1 MGSITKNTGHPRRD
15 DPTAKMNTI
24 FTSEIKQK
32 ADVILARYETRRA
45 SILEILRLLQESY
58 GHVSLEMEEA
68 VAAYLEIP
76 VIDVREVVTFY
87 TLFYQKPKAKT
98 RFNVCRTLPCMLAGG
113 EEILKYF
120 EEKLGLKPGQMTPDA
135 EFSLATVECLGA
147 CEIAPMLQFNDEE
160 FVGFL
165 TKEKVDAMIKTRC
178 APKGCSPVAPVH

>member
-1 MGSITKNTGHPRRD
+1 
-15 DPTAKMNTI
+15 MNKI
-24 FTSEIKQK
+24 FKPEIKAK
-32 ADVILARYETRRA
+32 ADSILAHYETKRA
-45 SILEILRLLQESY
+45 SILEILRLLQDNY
-58 GHVSLEMEEA
+58 GHISLEIEEA

-113 EEILKYF
+113 DEIIKFF
-120 EEKLGLKPGQMTPDA
+120 EEKLGIKPGQMTQNG

-160 FVGFL
+160 FVGYL
-165 TKEKVDAMIKTRC
+165 TKEKVEQMIKSRC
-178 APKGCSPVAPVH
+178 APKDASCVKPIA

>member
-1 MGSITKNTGHPRRD
+1 MD
-15 DPTAKMNTI
+15 TI
-24 FTSEIKQK
+24 FTIEIKAK
-32 ADVILARYETRRA
+32 ADVILARYETKRA

-58 GHVSLEMEEA
+58 GHIRLEMEEA

-113 EEILKYF
+113 DAIIQYF
-120 EEKLGLKPGQMTPDA
+120 EEKLGLKPGQMTQDG
-135 EFSLATVECLGA
+135 EFSLETVECLGA

-160 FVGFL
+160 FVGYL
-165 TKEKVDAMIKTRC
+165 SKEKVSEMIQTRC
-178 APKGCSPVAPVH
+178 APKGCSPVAPVKQ

>member
-1 MGSITKNTGHPRRD
+1 MDK
-15 DPTAKMNTI
+15 I
-24 FTSEIKQK
+24 FTPEIKTK
-32 ADVILARYETRRA
+32 ADTILSRYETKRA

-58 GHVSLEMEEA
+58 GYISLEIEQA

-113 EEILKYF
+113 DQIIQYF
-120 EEKLGLKPGQMTPDA
+120 EEKLGLKPGQMTADG
-135 EFSLATVECLGA
+135 EFGLQTVECLGA

-160 FVGFL
+160 FVGYL
-165 TKEKVDAMIKTRC
+165 SKEKIDEMIKGRC
-178 APKGCSPVAPVH
+178 APKGCSPVGPVK